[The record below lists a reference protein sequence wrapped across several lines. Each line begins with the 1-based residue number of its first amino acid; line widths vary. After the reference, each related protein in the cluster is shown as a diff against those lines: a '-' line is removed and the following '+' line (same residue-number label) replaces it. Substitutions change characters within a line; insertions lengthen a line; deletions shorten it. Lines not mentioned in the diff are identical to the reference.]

1 MPIEPFKLERFYAR
15 YEFTTPYMLSS
26 SDSEACTIGDLLALE
41 PDAAERFAAHWL
53 GYTEG
58 QGAPWLREAI
68 TALYQGI
75 TPDQVLAHTGAEEAM
90 FTFFHAV
97 LQPGDQV
104 VVQTPCYQSALSLPR
119 SLGCEVTAW
128 PCREEHGWAPDLNAL
143 EHTLTPATRVLYL
156 NTPHNPTGYHLAVDP
171 FIRVLRLA
179 EERGIVVFCDEVYR
193 ELEHD
198 PALRLPAACDVSASA
213 VSLGVLS
220 KSYGLPGLRLGW
232 VASRNTPVLRGM
244 AQIKD
249 YTTICNSAPSEFL
262 AALALRQ
269 RVRLLARN
277 LAIVQHNL
285 PLLDAF
291 FARHVDRFTWVRP
304 SAGPIAFPRLVGDQD
319 VEAFCA
325 EVAAQ
330 AGVLL
335 APGTLYD
342 CPGHFRVG
350 FGRRNMP
357 EALARLEAHLSL

>member
-1 MPIEPFKLERFYAR
+1 
-15 YEFTTPYMLSS
+15 
-26 SDSEACTIGDLLALE
+26 
-41 PDAAERFAAHWL
+41 
-53 GYTEG
+53 
-58 QGAPWLREAI
+58 
-68 TALYQGI
+68 
-75 TPDQVLAHTGAEEAM
+75 
-90 FTFFHAV
+90 
-97 LQPGDQV
+97 
-104 VVQTPCYQSALSLPR
+104 
-119 SLGCEVTAW
+119 
-128 PCREEHGWAPDLNAL
+128 
-143 EHTLTPATRVLYL
+143 
-156 NTPHNPTGYHLAVDP
+156 
-171 FIRVLRLA
+171 
-179 EERGIVVFCDEVYR
+179 
-193 ELEHD
+193 
-198 PALRLPAACDVSASA
+198 VSASA